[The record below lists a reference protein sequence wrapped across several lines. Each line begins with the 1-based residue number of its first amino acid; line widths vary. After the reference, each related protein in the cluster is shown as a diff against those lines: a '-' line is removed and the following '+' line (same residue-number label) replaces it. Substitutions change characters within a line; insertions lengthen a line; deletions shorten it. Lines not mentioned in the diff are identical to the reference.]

1 MDACLQNQ
9 VALAAKAA
17 FNVQLSLHEIK
28 NMLWFTVNLCTYRIE
43 VDPRRLCADAPRDRV
58 VSLALGL
65 LHVIVFVLL
74 VDDLFDAV
82 EHEGVIVIAVSLHIV
97 DVEICSARLMYER
110 TYIKTGCLPV

>member
-17 FNVQLSLHEIK
+17 FDVQLSLHEIK

-74 VDDLFDAV
+74 VDDLLDAV

-97 DVEICSARLMYER
+97 DVEICSAR
-110 TYIKTGCLPV
+110 